1 MAIFGLR
8 MTRSLHTMLTE
19 PRARL
24 KPNMESV
31 DCMVQHPAE
40 SIPMLMDMIEKIKA
54 KYTDENG
61 EWIDTERTK
70 TVYYKNGKEIKE
82 RNVLDAI
89 LNHDYDRKEEVTYS
103 VNEGDISSYYMAT
116 AANAIMAL
124 KQMMVMATDNLTEK
138 NIVWD
143 GD

>member
-1 MAIFGLR
+1 MKILVTGG
-8 MTRSLHTMLTE
+8 TGYIGSHTCVSLI
-19 PRARL
+19 
-24 KPNMESV
+24 ESGYDIV
-31 DCMVQHPAE
+31 IIDNLSNSKREVV
-40 SIPMLMDMIEKIKA
+40 DMIEKIKS

-82 RNVLDAI
+82 RNILDAI
-89 LNHDYDRKEEVTYS
+89 LNHDYDRKEEVAYS
-103 VNEGDISSYYMAT
+103 VNEGDTSRYYMAT

-124 KQMMVMATDNLTEK
+124 EQMMVMATDNLTEK